1 MLDDGRSREIVQ
13 ARDIFGPSATAIGLL
28 LASVAFLYS
37 TSLTPSTLQELTDL
51 ALYVIL
57 FFALSAA
64 FQSVYLL
71 LWNRDLLR
79 LSLLL
84 YIFGW
89 VMLLFTAINLLSS
102 LAYNHNILQ
111 AIGINSISLS
121 NFSLILSIIFL
132 LVVIIGVFLN
142 LDRKIQQDISHEFKD
157 NGDMARISNIYA
169 QIVTS
174 DPVTEF
180 FGAYIEIEKMLIDLV
195 KRNKDKIQ
203 TIAGYEGR
211 LVESETLLSA
221 IEAARLLK
229 RIEVIDSK
237 TYASIDDLRPIR
249 NAVVHGRKVSNFT
262 LNQSIKLA
270 KLVINTL
277 KRTLDSN

>member
-1 MLDDGRSREIVQ
+1 MKIPCL
-13 ARDIFGPSATAIGLL
+13 
-28 LASVAFLYS
+28 
-37 TSLTPSTLQELTDL
+37 
-51 ALYVIL
+51 
-57 FFALSAA
+57 
-64 FQSVYLL
+64 
-71 LWNRDLLR
+71 
-79 LSLLL
+79 
-84 YIFGW
+84 
-89 VMLLFTAINLLSS
+89 
-102 LAYNHNILQ
+102 
-111 AIGINSISLS
+111 
-121 NFSLILSIIFL
+121 FL